1 MSEELSPEAM
11 ESNSFIPLGGP
22 ARDIPMPRS
31 ITVDSVPSGQ
41 KVNLFIQLSFS
52 HPNPSVLLV
61 PILLSRHDRNKWE
74 VLCGIARTSLQY
86 SPSTTIN
93 NLQCNH
99 KGKGILQTTEDR
111 EEVLNIAHYFI
122 PRWWQIVAVT
132 HYYCQEGTMTKDRRD
147 PGRTSF
153 ANTSPALASHSTTG
167 RSELTS
173 AANLRL
179 EIADTQA
186 SAATQTLDVLRRA
199 VEAAKAQV

>member
-147 PGRTSF
+147 TSF
-153 ANTSPALASHSTTG
+153 ANTSLAIASHSTTG

>member
-1 MSEELSPEAM
+1 M
-11 ESNSFIPLGGP
+11 
-22 ARDIPMPRS
+22 
-31 ITVDSVPSGQ
+31 
-41 KVNLFIQLSFS
+41 
-52 HPNPSVLLV
+52 
-61 PILLSRHDRNKWE
+61 
-74 VLCGIARTSLQY
+74 
-86 SPSTTIN
+86 
-93 NLQCNH
+93 
-99 KGKGILQTTEDR
+99 
-111 EEVLNIAHYFI
+111 
-122 PRWWQIVAVT
+122 AVT